1 MDAGYVMP
9 GQNLPGDSNGVGGAA
24 SWQMQSK
31 MSINITKVPATGPWS
46 PLYHPVFRML
56 WVASIF
62 SNIGSW
68 MHEVG
73 AGWLM
78 TSLAPS
84 PLMVALVQAATTS
97 PVFLLAL
104 PAGALADI
112 VDRRRYLIATQVWM
126 MVVAAMLGV
135 LTLTGLT
142 TAPLLLAFTFALGM
156 GTAMM
161 MPAWGAVTP
170 ELVPRAELH
179 AAIGLNTMGMNVSR
193 AIGPALAG
201 LIIATAGSGVV
212 FILNAISF
220 LAVIAALKSW
230 QRPARVS
237 ELPAER
243 LFGAVRAG
251 LRYARHSPE
260 LGAVLTRGVAFFVF
274 ASASWALLPLIVRQE
289 LNSGPGTYGLFLAC
303 LGIGAI
309 GGALLLPRVHGRV
322 SRDRIVAGA
331 TVLYTLAMLALAHS
345 GNVYAAGA
353 AMLVTGVAW
362 LSVVSSL
369 MTATQTALPGWVRA
383 RGLAFFWVAF
393 TGGMAA
399 GSALWGQVASW
410 IGIPEA
416 LTVAAAGALAGIA
429 ATWRYRIGLHDVA
442 DLSPSMHWATP
453 MVAEYFEMDRG
464 PVMVT
469 VEYRIDPARAQEF
482 SQIMHSIRRVRRRDG
497 AFMWELFNDIED
509 PGRFVECFMVE
520 SWLEHLRQHE
530 RVTVADRDVSE
541 QARAFHLG
549 SKPPK
554 VTHLVAGNKGRPSA

>member
-1 MDAGYVMP
+1 
-9 GQNLPGDSNGVGGAA
+9 
-24 SWQMQSK
+24 
-31 MSINITKVPATGPWS
+31 
-46 PLYHPVFRML
+46 ML
-56 WVASIF
+56 WIASIF

-126 MVVAAMLGV
+126 MIVAAILGV

-142 TAPLLLAFTFALGM
+142 TAPLLLVFTFALGM

-179 AAIGLNTMGMNVSR
+179 AAIGLNTIGMNVSR

-201 LIIATAGSGVV
+201 LIIATAGPGVV

-230 QRPARVS
+230 QRPARES

-260 LGAVLTRGVAFFVF
+260 LRAVLTRGVAFFVF

-303 LGIGAI
+303 VGIGAI
-309 GGALLLPRVHGRV
+309 GGALLLPHVRGRV

-399 GSALWGQVASW
+399 GSALWGQIASW
-410 IGIPEA
+410 IGIPAA
-416 LTVAAAGALAGIA
+416 LTVAAVGALAGIA
-429 ATWRYRIGLHDVA
+429 ATWQYRIGLHDVA
-442 DLSPSMHWATP
+442 DLSPSLHWATP
-453 MVAEYFEMDRG
+453 MMADELEMDSG

-469 VEYRIDPARAQEF
+469 VEYRIDPARIHEF

-541 QARAFHLG
+541 KARAFHLG
-549 SKPPK
+549 SEPPK
-554 VTHLVAGNKGRPSA
+554 VTHLVAGSIGRPSAGKSG